1 LSIQPF
7 TVVFASRMLE
17 SMHIRMFVT
26 IGPTADSFP
35 DRLFVIG
42 ADVALPRPSERPT

>member
-17 SMHIRMFVT
+17 SMRIRVFVT
-26 IGPTADSFP
+26 FGPRTEE
-35 DRLFVIG
+35 FVDCCLVG
-42 ADVALPRPSERPT
+42 